1 MTSIKTA
8 VSFPEELFAALERQ
22 ARVEGLSRST
32 LVQRAVNAYL
42 ARAAATQVTR
52 RLNENEAARSLD
64 EREEEASELRA
75 WRRLAA
81 RAIEDEG
88 W

>member
-8 VSFPEELFAALERQ
+8 VSFPEELFLALERQ
-22 ARVEGLSRST
+22 ARAEGLPRST

-52 RLNENEAARSLD
+52 RLNENEAARSQD
-64 EREEEASELRA
+64 EREQEASELSA

-81 RAIEDEG
+81 RAVEVED